1 MPKSFVEGFRIAPLG
16 LVAAFGLMAWSAA
29 FAADTPARVD
39 ATQPRPQEYP
49 DSAQAN
55 GEEGTVL
62 VRVYVRPNGRASR
75 VRVDRSSGFTDLDN
89 AAVESVLNWRFIPA
103 MRNGDTVSDWAAVKI
118 VYQLPRLPA
127 QPPAPR
133 PPS

>member
-1 MPKSFVEGFRIAPLG
+1 MRIVDLRNSTLTSLDGARLIAA
-16 LVAAFGLMAWSAA
+16 LNAELTAAFPEPGATHFSLTGAQVGAGEGA
-29 FAADTPARVD
+29 FLIA
-39 ATQPRPQEYP
+39 Y
-49 DSAQAN
+49 
-55 GEEGTVL
+55 
-62 VRVYVRPNGRASR
+62 
-75 VRVDRSSGFTDLDN
+75 LDN